1 MVASRPSGKAPPF
14 QLVEGDRFNLCLG
27 LCAAFSLAACK
38 HLPAKHCTPFLR
50 WQLNAYTNWNLAF
63 IAIRYAM
70 NQRQWE
76 PFLLVN
82 SLGIVS
88 GFRTAFSQGLDENM
102 RKKLAPM
109 FRSEFGIDL
118 PRWLFV
124 TLDHLVHTLPAAV
137 LSASILTRRRSVHPM
152 NSVYVLMLYTWFSFR
167 QSSTLDVSN
176 IYVPHPWKRAWAGVL
191 TALFV
196 TPSLVST
203 PRVLGYAHH
212 ASCRKLRFFACAF
225 PYTYACVLVGAFS
238 QVDAINS
245 RRPSAIVLRSI
256 IMLLPWLSAKLDPTL
271 RKTYNFECMLAASH
285 RASQQQQ
292 ITSGPSADGAQKQRP
307 GGLTIGLN
315 HAYHV
320 NGNQS
325 TSEPPSPLHP
335 FVLKRGA
342 TADSASFRQMLK
354 AVDEAAPLKEVTK
367 LVAERSMLAPYPI
380 GQPL

>member
-1 MVASRPSGKAPPF
+1 MVASRPSGRAPPF

-124 TLDHLVHTLPAAV
+124 TLDHLVHTLPAVV

-212 ASCRKLRFFACAF
+212 ASCMKLRFFACAF
-225 PYTYACVLVGAFS
+225 PHNYACVGGCTLSGGRHQFS
-238 QVDAINS
+238 TPICY
-245 RRPSAIVLRSI
+245 RP
-256 IMLLPWLSAKLDPTL
+256 PLD
-271 RKTYNFECMLAASH
+271 
-285 RASQQQQ
+285 
-292 ITSGPSADGAQKQRP
+292 
-307 GGLTIGLN
+307 
-315 HAYHV
+315 YH
-320 NGNQS
+320 
-325 TSEPPSPLHP
+325 
-335 FVLKRGA
+335 A
-342 TADSASFRQMLK
+342 TAMALGKTRPHLAQDVQLRVHARRQPSS
-354 AVDEAAPLKEVTK
+354 VAATTDH
-367 LVAERSMLAPYPI
+367 
-380 GQPL
+380 